1 LREKQEKAYD
11 RQSELDLLRA
21 KRAMEQ
27 NERNAREKERREAEH
42 RQKINDE
49 LLDARKQ

>member
-1 LREKQEKAYD
+1 MKEMPEK
-11 RQSELDLLRA
+11 
-21 KRAMEQ
+21 
-27 NERNAREKERREAEH
+27 KERREAEH